1 MLRMLTDMFSIVSY
15 NLDSGDFV
23 KVEVTRSDEYDLI
36 AEIIE

>member
-1 MLRMLTDMFSIVSY
+1 MLRMLTDMY
-15 NLDSGDFV
+15 SGDFV